1 MTTTLQV
8 QGTRQRSNLN
18 DFISQMSD
26 DILVMILSL
35 LPLKGAVVTSS
46 LSRRWRFVWCNLTKL
61 NFDGGETLHKIAK
74 EWTSSDSECSK
85 YINQVNSVI
94 QSYSHPTIQDFRI
107 RFCLTKHHKGVIDE
121 WLQFAINKKV
131 EFLELNLMNEPPKV
145 YEYYGN
151 SDYPLRLF
159 DTKLSRCP
167 SLNAT
172 VVEILS
178 LKKLVLKKV
187 KVKETILQE
196 FLTNCP
202 HLETLFIHY
211 SSCMKNIHV
220 YGRALKLKHF
230 TIVSE
235 WSVDSIY
242 LSDFDLVSFTC
253 KGSVTDL
260 RLSHLP
266 KLKEVDIDIDRVRVM
281 LGTNV
286 FDEISSCA
294 LTLQV
299 LSINIDDPAKNLK
312 LDSIPELPSVKKLR
326 LKIGGRKYNI
336 LVYLASILNAC
347 PNLVTLTIQQRW
359 TSPIINMR
367 RAKDVT
373 NPNEHL
379 KVVEI
384 EGYFGR
390 ICDVKLVKYIIHT
403 TVALKKIV
411 IDPCWDCGWVSA
423 SARNLGNKEAVRCQL
438 ASVLPQGVDLCIL

>member
-1 MTTTLQV
+1 MLV
-8 QGTRQRSNLN
+8 VKIIDDFHIVKGTRQRSNSN

-61 NFDGGETLHKIAK
+61 NFDGGETLHKIADDR
-74 EWTSSDSECSK
+74 TLRDSEGSKHHSK
-85 YINQVNSVI
+85 YINHVNSVI
-94 QSYSHPTIQDFRI
+94 QSYSHPIVQDFRI
-107 RFCLTKHHKGVIDE
+107 HFCLTKRHKGVIDE

-131 EFLELNLMNEPPKV
+131 EFLELNLMNESPKV
-145 YEYYGN
+145 YQFHGN

-159 DTKLSRCP
+159 DTKLSSP
-167 SLNAT
+167 PLNAT

-187 KVKETILQE
+187 KVTETILQE

-211 SSCMKNIHV
+211 SSRIKNIHV
-220 YGRALKLKHF
+220 YGHALKLKHF

-235 WSVDSIY
+235 WRVDSIC

-253 KGSVTDL
+253 KGPVADL

-266 KLKEVDIDIDRVRVM
+266 KLKEVDIDLKRVRVM

-286 FDEISSCA
+286 VMLRTNVFDQISSCA

-299 LSINIDDPAKNLK
+299 LSINIDVP
-312 LDSIPELPSVKKLR
+312 
-326 LKIGGRKYNI
+326 
-336 LVYLASILNAC
+336 
-347 PNLVTLTIQQRW
+347 
-359 TSPIINMR
+359 
-367 RAKDVT
+367 
-373 NPNEHL
+373 
-379 KVVEI
+379 KVSFSCLMFN
-384 EGYFGR
+384 YHH
-390 ICDVKLVKYIIHT
+390 C
-403 TVALKKIV
+403 
-411 IDPCWDCGWVSA
+411 
-423 SARNLGNKEAVRCQL
+423 
-438 ASVLPQGVDLCIL
+438 